1 MPATAAFFN
10 HVSPKLIRK
19 WSLYLRPSGTPSIA
33 GDAGGPPPLPRSS
46 WRAPRAWNE
55 SELLRSGSHVGSELE
70 DGGVGMGIRQEV
82 SHDSD
87 EAAREKVEEHLQWSG
102 WRR

>member
-1 MPATAAFFN
+1 M
-10 HVSPKLIRK
+10 
-19 WSLYLRPSGTPSIA
+19 
-33 GDAGGPPPLPRSS
+33 
-46 WRAPRAWNE
+46 
-55 SELLRSGSHVGSELE
+55 GSELE